1 MQNFAIGPNTIRKI
15 NAQMH
20 ASIAKYIQS
29 YMMPPPEHEGV
40 GYFEMATNDV
50 AHNIQAL
57 QRFNQTLD
65 LDRLEQDLYGQ
76 DTLPR
81 DHFARVF
88 DLIDTLR
95 EENFS
100 FDDLK

>member
-15 NAQMH
+15 NAKMH
-20 ASIAKYIQS
+20 TIIAKYIQS
-29 YMMPPPEHEGV
+29 YMVPPPQDEGV

-65 LDRLEQDLYGQ
+65 LDRLEQDLLRQ

-81 DHFARVF
+81 DHFARMF
-88 DLIDTLR
+88 DLIDELR
-95 EENFS
+95 AENYS
-100 FDDLK
+100 FDE